1 MVFIASLNLDIMSCM
16 PIHCSWTGAYI
27 CLKGTE
33 MLIANTAHSKHISYE
48 IRTLALTSPSLN
60 VLTQN
65 RFYLFTTWEDKKY
78 LPISVS
84 VLAVW
89 KLLIVPPK

>member
-33 MLIANTAHSKHISYE
+33 MPIANTA
-48 IRTLALTSPSLN
+48 L
-60 VLTQN
+60 VL
-65 RFYLFTTWEDKKY
+65 
-78 LPISVS
+78 V
-84 VLAVW
+84 
-89 KLLIVPPK
+89 